1 VRSRNYG
8 TKDLEMEDDFE
19 VINENGQL
27 SVKFKSDGLTV
38 PMSQFLEWNPG
49 INIDVNTGLWVAAT
63 PPRADTPVPSGYGA
77 PKPNTFGDVGSK
89 FGNEALETSAD
100 LFRSAGQAAP
110 QYDYVPDVVERAND
124 YVGKM
129 GMGGLMGLIGGVQ
142 KGIGYGAE
150 LMPGSRQSEQRLASD
165 LNAMFES
172 SGITPEGKMIGA
184 MAYSPFAPFKKQ
196 EIKQGLLRQ
205 GARATGGQFK

>member
-1 VRSRNYG
+1 
-8 TKDLEMEDDFE
+8 MEDDFE

-49 INIDVNTGLWVAAT
+49 INIDADTGVQMAAT
-63 PPRADTPVPSGYGA
+63 PPRADNPTPATPQQ
-77 PKPNTFGDVGSK
+77 NTFGDVGSK

-142 KGIGYGAE
+142 KGFGYGAE
-150 LMPGSRQSEQRLASD
+150 LMPGSRQSEQRLAND

-172 SGITPEGKMIGA
+172 SGITPEGKIISA
-184 MAYSPFAPFKKQ
+184 MLGSRFTPFKKQ

>member
-1 VRSRNYG
+1 MEEAEVFELNGVLMVRDASG
-8 TKDLEMEDDFE
+8 DEMP
-19 VINENGQL
+19 L
-27 SVKFKSDGLTV
+27 SDV
-38 PMSQFLEWNPG
+38 MSYMNPG
-49 INIDVNTGLWVAAT
+49 TQYDNTSAAPVYAT
-63 PPRADTPVPSGYGA
+63 PPRADTPVPSDYGV

-172 SGITPEGKMIGA
+172 SGITPEGKMIGT
-184 MAYSPFAPFKKQ
+184 MAPFKKQ

-205 GARATGGQFK
+205 GARSTGGQFK

>member
-49 INIDVNTGLWVAAT
+49 INIDADTGVQMAAT
-63 PPRADTPVPSGYGA
+63 PPRADNPTPA
-77 PKPNTFGDVGSK
+77 TPKPNTFGDVGSK

-184 MAYSPFAPFKKQ
+184 MLGSRFTPFKKQ
-196 EIKQGLLRQ
+196 EIMQGLFQKGFRM
-205 GARATGGQFK
+205 TGGQIK